1 MNRIRLELILKTASI
16 IRYQR
21 IFEQQMKKRQIKVKN
36 ILMRKIKRVV
46 RINSATID
54 MSIQTVHDSF
64 CINVENLLAK
74 KLTDEKSNLQIKQ

>member
-1 MNRIRLELILKTASI
+1 MNRIRLDLILKTASM